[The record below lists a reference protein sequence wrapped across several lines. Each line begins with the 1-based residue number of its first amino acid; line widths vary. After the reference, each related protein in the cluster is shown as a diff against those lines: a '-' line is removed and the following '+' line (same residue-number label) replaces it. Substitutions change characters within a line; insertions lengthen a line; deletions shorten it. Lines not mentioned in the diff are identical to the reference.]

1 MTADKSPSPGRLVIV
16 SGPSGAGKSTV
27 VRGIL
32 EKSQLPLKLSVSAT
46 TRAPR
51 PGETDRLDYH
61 FITRDE
67 FARRR
72 EAGDFLEWKEVHGR
86 GDWYGTLRKT
96 VEEGLTAGLWV
107 VLEIDVEGTLSVL
120 ADYPSAIT
128 IFIHSGSVEELERR
142 LRHRATEN
150 EENLQLRL
158 AAAKRELEFKDK
170 YKYKVINHD
179 RDTAVR
185 EVCEI
190 LNQEAR

>member
-1 MTADKSPSPGRLVIV
+1 MTADKSPSPGRLVII

-72 EAGDFLEWKEVHGR
+72 EAGDFLEWKEVHSR

-120 ADYPSAIT
+120 DDYPSAIT
-128 IFIHSGSVEELERR
+128 IFIHSGSVEELERC

-190 LNQEAR
+190 LNREAR